1 MSDLQRKL
9 KQLTKLLSSML
20 SRKHSFTD
28 DDDDDDHGF
37 KMMTIYASSGHVSKT
52 NSRVTI
58 EYCSNINFQQLI
70 FIRLMIR
77 CRNPVLSSFMTYHR
91 VFVTRVA

>member
-37 KMMTIYASSGHVSKT
+37 KMMTIYASLGHVSKT

-58 EYCSNINFQQLI
+58 EYCSNINFQQLKQI
-70 FIRLMIR
+70 
-77 CRNPVLSSFMTYHR
+77 
-91 VFVTRVA
+91 